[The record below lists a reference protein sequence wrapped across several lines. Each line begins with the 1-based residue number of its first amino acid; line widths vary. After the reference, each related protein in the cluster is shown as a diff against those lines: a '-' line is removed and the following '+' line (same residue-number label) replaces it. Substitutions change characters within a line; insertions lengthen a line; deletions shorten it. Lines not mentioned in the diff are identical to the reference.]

1 MIQDLSV
8 HTSTS
13 LADPVGDRSHL
24 GYTEKA
30 SAALG
35 VPSVVGG
42 SIAANGSEHDFFRA
56 LETLGAKST
65 IRRLAARDAAYRI
78 VPVHVS
84 CPYETWVNVFGEPES
99 VTENHT
105 TPTRLAVQVWEHRCE
120 EGPVT
125 CVGHIFDH
133 LSGFKWVVLVRVG
146 LFARQRKA
154 VSQGLSSELM
164 LLADA
169 ASGSIFPGGRSVGTE
184 PVALQQ
190 TQHEFI
196 EALQAVAGGPG
207 SGDLKAR
214 YAGFSVV
221 PVFVRCLYEKW
232 VNEFGEPQSIVEY
245 RNSSTG
251 PALHVWKHYCT
262 NGPVTC
268 VGHLFECSS
277 GLCWVILVRVGLI

>member
-1 MIQDLSV
+1 VIQDLSV

-30 SAALG
+30 LSALG

-65 IRRLAARDAAYRI
+65 IRRLAARDGAYRI

-99 VTENHT
+99 VTEHHT
-105 TPTRLAVQVWEHRCE
+105 TPTGLAVQVWEHRCE

-125 CVGHIFDH
+125 CVGHFFDH
-133 LSGFKWVVLVRVG
+133 LSGFQWVVLVRVG
-146 LFARQRKA
+146 LFTRQRKA
-154 VSQGLSSELM
+154 VSQGLSSERVPRV
-164 LLADA
+164 DA
-169 ASGSIFPGGRSVGTE
+169 ASESIFPKGRYVGTE
-184 PVALQQ
+184 PVALRQ
-190 TQHEFI
+190 TRDEFI
-196 EALQAVAGGPG
+196 ETLQTIARGSS
-207 SGDLKAR
+207 SGDLRAK

-221 PVFVRCLYEKW
+221 PVFVRCRYEKW
-232 VNEFGEPQSIVEY
+232 VNQFGDPQSIVEHH
-245 RNSSTG
+245 NASTRL
-251 PALHVWKHYCT
+251 ALHVWKHYCA

-268 VGHLFECSS
+268 VGHFFECSS
-277 GLCWVILVRVGLI
+277 GLRWVILVRLGLI